1 MTSIKAYW
9 YAGILAALLVGT
21 GEFFLHYSPN
31 ILNIEGSFDF
41 LAAVPTS
48 NLMIWHLFVLAGIPF
63 YFLWYYHLYLML
75 KWGGDRVAKLFYTVS
90 AIAFWCGAIWIAS
103 RGFIGQIIHM
113 KDLIDPQV
121 FAAIETH
128 YFFYYENLLSVL
140 RYLIFVIS
148 GLWIYLIYTG
158 KTNYPRYMMVFSPI
172 ALLFL
177 MFTTLTVPVIGK
189 YIVPIALNP
198 AHLVLFILSLYHL
211 HKLPSWK

>member
-1 MTSIKAYW
+1 MISIKASG
-9 YAGILAALLVGT
+9 YAGIIAAILVGI

-41 LAAVPTS
+41 LAAVPVE

-75 KWGGDRVAKLFYTVS
+75 KWGGEKIARLFFAVWT
-90 AIAFWCGAIWIAS
+90 IAFWCGAIWIAS
-103 RGFIGQIIHM
+103 RWFIGQIIHM

-121 FAAIETH
+121 FVAIETH
-128 YFFYYENLLSVL
+128 YFFYYENLLTVL
-140 RYLIFVIS
+140 RRLIFVIS

-158 KTNYPRYMMVFSPI
+158 KTNYPKYMMIFSPI
-172 ALLFL
+172 ALLLL
-177 MFTTLTVPVIGK
+177 MFTTLAVPTIGK

-198 AHLVLFILSLYHL
+198 AHFVLFSLSLYHL